1 MSPMPGNCTPCHT
14 LKPRIHGT
22 ESTMMSTALIA
33 TAERRET
40 PHWSMQNA
48 TMFSNTPMTVESAAK
63 LIKMKNSVPH
73 SWPPHIW
80 SNTLGS
86 VTNTRLGP
94 ESGETP

>member
-1 MSPMPGNCTPCHT
+1 MSPMPGICTSAHT
-14 LKPRIHGT
+14 LNPKTHGIDK
-22 ESTMMSTALIA
+22 TMMSAALMA
-33 TAERRET
+33 TAARLDV

-48 TMFSNTPMTVESAAK
+48 TMFSKTPMTVESAAK
-63 LIKMKNSVPH
+63 LMKMKNSVPQ